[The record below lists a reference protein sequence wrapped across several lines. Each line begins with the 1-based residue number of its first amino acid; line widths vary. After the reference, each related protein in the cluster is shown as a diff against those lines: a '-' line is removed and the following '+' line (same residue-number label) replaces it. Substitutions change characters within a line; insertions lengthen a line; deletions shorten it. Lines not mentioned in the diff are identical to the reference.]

1 MNFSRMC
8 RPLTILALVAVLAV
22 AAGCVASPPSD
33 DAAGPTAGT
42 AAEDGSTEATDGSTA
57 ADAGSDGA
65 TAAGATDGDRYA
77 VTVTHV
83 ADGDTV
89 DVRFGNGSTDTVRLL
104 GVDTPEVHVAVDPA
118 EYEGVPDTAAGRR
131 CLERWGEAA
140 STLASEQLS
149 GAVTLRLDP
158 MSDGRGSYG
167 RLLAYV
173 ALPNGTDFNALL
185 LRRGYARH
193 YESSFGRAD
202 RYATLEAEARDAG
215 RGLWACRDGSGAMDA
230 SVDGTATDATA
241 DAAASAS
248 PLTVV
253 EIRADAPGNDHEHLD
268 EEAVVFG
275 NAGDAPLDV
284 GGWTVR
290 DAAGH
295 VYRVP
300 ADVTIAPDGRLTLV
314 TGSGADDG
322 DTLYW
327 GRDTAVW
334 NNGGDTVVVRDDDGA
349 TVLERD
355 Y

>member
-1 MNFSRMC
+1 MRVPFA
-8 RPLTILALVAVLAV
+8 ILLLVLAMLV
-22 AAGCVASPPSD
+22 AAGCLGSP
-33 DAAGPTAGT
+33 
-42 AAEDGSTEATDGSTA
+42 ATDGGQAVSDNASGATEPGGTVEGSRSEGTA
-57 ADAGSDGA
+57 TDDPSDGR
-65 TAAGATDGDRYA
+65 RYS

-83 ADGDTV
+83 TDGDTV
-89 DVRFGNGSTDTVRLL
+89 DVLLDDGSTDTVRLL

-173 ALPNGTDFNALL
+173 ALPNGTEFNALL

-215 RGLWACRDGSGAMDA
+215 RGLWACREASEDLDA
-230 SVDGTATDATA
+230 SFDGTATDTTQ
-241 DAAASAS
+241 DDTENASE
-248 PLTVV
+248 LTVV

-300 ADVTIAPDGRLTLV
+300 AGVTIPPDGRLELV
-314 TGSGADDG
+314 TGAGTDDG

-327 GRDTAVW
+327 GRDAAVW
-334 NNGGDTVVVRDDDGA
+334 NNGGDTVVVRDADGA
-349 TVLERD
+349 TVLERG